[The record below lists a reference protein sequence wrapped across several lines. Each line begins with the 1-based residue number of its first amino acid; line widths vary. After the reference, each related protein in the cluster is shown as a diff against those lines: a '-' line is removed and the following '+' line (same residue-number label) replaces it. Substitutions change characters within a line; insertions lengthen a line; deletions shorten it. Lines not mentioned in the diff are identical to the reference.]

1 MNALKI
7 SILSDKSASS
17 RCRAEHG
24 LSFVVEADRRILFD
38 TGASDLF
45 MENARIM
52 GVDID
57 NIETV
62 VLSHGHYDHGNG
74 MRYLCGKTIVAHPG
88 IFAQRISGASGRNIS
103 IEAARA
109 DIEAHGNRFVLTREP
124 LWLSK
129 QIVFLGEIPRA
140 VPFENEGRTQFH
152 FTDGQP
158 DVVADDSALA
168 VKTDKGL
175 VVVSGCAHSGIC
187 NIVEQ
192 ARKVTGEQ
200 VVYGVIGGFHLK
212 HADVRLQATIDF
224 LKQLEVKIVM
234 PSHCTGIAAQC
245 AFYQAFGGNEVKTGL
260 QFDF

>member
-24 LSFVVEADRRILFD
+24 LSFAVEADKRILFD

-45 MENARIM
+45 LDNARIM
-52 GVDID
+52 GIDID
-57 NIETV
+57 TIETV

-74 MRYLCGKTIVAHPG
+74 MRYLHGKTIVAHPG
-88 IFAQRISGASGRNIS
+88 IFAQRISGTSGRNIS
-103 IEAARA
+103 IEATRA

-124 LWLSK
+124 LWLSE
-129 QIVFLGEIPRA
+129 QIVFLGEIPRV
-140 VPFENEGRTQFH
+140 VPFENESRAHFH

-168 VKTDKGL
+168 VTTDKGL

-187 NIVEQ
+187 NIIEQ
-192 ARKVTGEQ
+192 ARKVTGVGE
-200 VVYGVIGGFHLK
+200 VYGVVGGFHLK
-212 HADVRLQATIDF
+212 HADSRLQATIDY
-224 LKQLEVKIVM
+224 LKQLDVKIVM